1 MSSAG
6 WLQFLALVALVV
18 ASAPVLGRYMAR
30 VYGHDDRPAPG
41 DRFFGAIERPIYRLC
56 GVDPRSEQRWTTY
69 AYSLLGFSL
78 VSFLV
83 LYAILRVQGSLPLNP
98 VDLPGVGEHLSFN
111 TTVSFMTNTNWQSYG
126 GETTLSYLSQMVG
139 LTLQNFVSAAA
150 GMAVMAALIRGLAR
164 RRASTLGN
172 FWVAEERALDV
183 EEVLELVDDHTSGRD
198 LGFLVEKGVNVLE
211 LNLALDDCGSVSSQT
226 RCGT

>member
-1 MSSAG
+1 
-6 WLQFLALVALVV
+6 
-18 ASAPVLGRYMAR
+18 
-30 VYGHDDRPAPG
+30 
-41 DRFFGAIERPIYRLC
+41 
-56 GVDPRSEQRWTTY
+56 
-69 AYSLLGFSL
+69 
-78 VSFLV
+78 
-83 LYAILRVQGSLPLNP
+83 
-98 VDLPGVGEHLSFN
+98 
-111 TTVSFMTNTNWQSYG
+111 MTNTNWQSYG
-126 GETTLSYLSQMVG
+126 GETTLSHLSQMG
-139 LTLQNFVSAAA
+139 LTVQNFVSAA

-198 LGFLVEKGVNVLE
+198 LGFLGEKGVNVLE

>member
-1 MSSAG
+1 
-6 WLQFLALVALVV
+6 
-18 ASAPVLGRYMAR
+18 MAR

-41 DRFFGAIERPIYRLC
+41 TRFFGAIERPIYRLC

-98 VDLPGVGEHLSFN
+98 VDLPGVGERLSFN
-111 TTVSFMTNTNWQSYG
+111 TAVSFMTNTNWQSYG
-126 GETTLSYLSQMVG
+126 GETTLSHLSQMG
-139 LTLQNFVSAAA
+139 LTVQNFVSAA
-150 GMAVMAALIRGLAR
+150 GMAF
-164 RRASTLGN
+164 LG
-172 FWVAEERALDV
+172 
-183 EEVLELVDDHTSGRD
+183 
-198 LGFLVEKGVNVLE
+198 EKGVNVLE

>member
-18 ASAPVLGRYMAR
+18 ASPRVPGRYMAR

-69 AYSLLGFSL
+69 ACSLLGFSL

-83 LYAILRVQGSLPLNP
+83 LYAILRVQGSLPLNS

-111 TTVSFMTNTNWQSYG
+111 TAVSFMTNTNWQSYG
-126 GETTLSYLSQMVG
+126 GETTLSHLSQMG
-139 LTLQNFVSAAA
+139 LTVQNFVSAA

-183 EEVLELVDDHTSGRD
+183 EDVLELVDDHTSGRD

-211 LNLALDDCGSVSSQT
+211 LNLALDDSGSVSSQT